1 MTNLIRRVLEE
12 NQVELSPKALDLSEQ
27 LREQGITQSYIIVMT
42 GRCGSTW
49 LATALSKVAG
59 YGKPLEYYSEEG
71 LPHYWKYDKPQTFS
85 DVFLG
90 IARKYSDQGKFGFKI
105 NPQRLFW
112 LNQLVNLPK
121 TFAPDTTAW
130 LDMRRWNLVKQ
141 ALSFVVAKKTG
152 LWHRFKSAGQADS
165 VFDEITISDQ
175 DIWREI
181 FYIVEAEQQVD
192 EFYSQNNIVPLRIWY
207 EELFDSR
214 SALVLRVLIF
224 IDPKGAQQICECD
237 GDTERLN
244 QGATIDVEL
253 AFIEKYGIVLN
264 DLYAKRNSIDVSA
277 LRNVLRANYLNI
289 S

>member
-12 NQVELSPKALDLSEQ
+12 KQVELSPIALDLSER
-27 LREQGITQSYIIVMT
+27 LREQGITRSYIIVMT

-59 YGKPLEYYSEEG
+59 YGKPLEFYSEEG
-71 LPHYWKYDKPQTFS
+71 LPYYWSYDKPQTFS

-112 LNQLVNLPK
+112 LNHLVNLPK

-130 LDMRRWNLVKQ
+130 IDMRRWNLVKQ

-152 LWHRFKSAGQADS
+152 LWHRFKSTSQADS
-165 VFDEITISDQ
+165 VLDEITISDQ

-181 FYIVEAEQQVD
+181 LNIVEAEQQID
-192 EFYSQNNIVPLRIWY
+192 EFYAQNSIVPLRIWY
-207 EELFDSR
+207 EEIFDSK
-214 SALVLRVLIF
+214 SALLLRVLTF
-224 IDPKGAQQICECD
+224 IDPKGAQQFRECD

-244 QGATIDVEL
+244 QGATMDVEL

-264 DLYAKRNSIDVSA
+264 DIYARRNSIDVSA
-277 LRNVLRANYLNI
+277 FSDYAVGSRV